1 MKYSVVCFV
10 LGLVATL
17 AMVVNISC
25 STRNQE
31 QNLATKIRWKMQ
43 EEQIRLTDL
52 GFNIWSKTI
61 TNDVVWKDN
70 DGKLLDVSR
79 GGKISYIDG
88 IFWWVGRKPSS
99 SSNVSI
105 RQYYTY
111 TYTYC
116 VHLLLVAFTPTRT
129 CPPKIIPILSITMEE
144 TLFSHICDHSKL
156 LPFSPIMLATFI
168 STSPTPLDQIH
179 GSLSEGWWKIQR
191 KNCCIPERI
200 VNLASTLTTALIIY
214 IARTES
220 STSAT
225 VLTGTSKRFQNLP
238 IHRTIATGVGGTIVF
253 IKRKATCIS

>member
-1 MKYSVVCFV
+1 MKYSVVFFV

-31 QNLATKIRWKMQ
+31 QNLATKIRRKMQ

-156 LPFSPIMLATFI
+156 LLRLVRSCWRHL
-168 STSPTPLDQIH
+168 
-179 GSLSEGWWKIQR
+179 SLQVLHPWIRFMGVCQKVGGKS
-191 KNCCIPERI
+191 NERI
-200 VNLASTLTTALIIY
+200 AAYRSELST
-214 IARTES
+214 
-220 STSAT
+220 
-225 VLTGTSKRFQNLP
+225 
-238 IHRTIATGVGGTIVF
+238 
-253 IKRKATCIS
+253 